1 MQLHKGNHMKRSALV
16 CAMLVLAG
24 AAHAEDG
31 FSASVGA
38 DYSTGDYGTDTTT
51 KIFSVPVTARFNDG
65 NWRYK
70 ASLPWMR
77 VEGDPN
83 VVPGLGSL
91 DNLNPR
97 GRGRGGL
104 IGGEPTA
111 TETGSASGVGDL
123 RLAATYSFDTGH
135 ALGIDVTGNAKIAT
149 ADEDKGLGTGA
160 NDYGIALDLYRDFGG
175 TLLFGGAG
183 YTLLGDSDYIDV
195 DSVLNANFGA
205 TRRVGRGSLGAM
217 YDWREAASDAADD
230 RSEITGFYSFP
241 TGDRTKMQVYGF
253 TGLSDG
259 SPDVGAGINLTAAF

>member
-1 MQLHKGNHMKRSALV
+1 MKRSALL
-16 CAMLVLAG
+16 CAMLMLAG
-24 AAHAEDG
+24 TVHAADG
-31 FSASVGA
+31 ASASVGV

-51 KIFSVPVTARFNDG
+51 KILSVPVTARFNAG
-65 NWRYK
+65 NWSYK

-97 GRGRGGL
+97 GRGRGGMA
-104 IGGEPTA
+104 GGDPTA
-111 TETGSASGVGDL
+111 SSTGSASGIGDL
-123 RLAATYSFDTGH
+123 RLAATYSFDTGSE
-135 ALGIDVTGNAKIAT
+135 LGIDVTGNAKIAT

-160 NDYGIALDLYRDFGG
+160 NDYGIALDLYREFGG
-175 TLLFGGAG
+175 TLFFGGAG

-195 DSVLNANFGA
+195 DSVLNANLGA
-205 TRRVGRGSLGAM
+205 SRRVGRGSLGAM
-217 YDWREAASDAADD
+217 YDWREAASATADD

-253 TGLSDG
+253 TGFSDG
-259 SPDVGAGINLTAAF
+259 SPDVGAGLNLTTAF